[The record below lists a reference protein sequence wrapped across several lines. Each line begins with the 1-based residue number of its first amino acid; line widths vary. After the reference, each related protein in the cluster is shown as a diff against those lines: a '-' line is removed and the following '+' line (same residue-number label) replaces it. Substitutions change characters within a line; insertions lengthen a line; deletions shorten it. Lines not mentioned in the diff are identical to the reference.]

1 MPTETFF
8 NLNEEKKNKIIDAAI
23 DEFSERKV
31 GEASINQIVK
41 NAEISRG
48 SFYTYFNDKYDLL
61 HFLIDL
67 MKEKLSDKLE
77 PKFIE
82 SNKSLHQLMLIIHD
96 EIYLLLEDD
105 KYSSLI
111 KNISLFF
118 HNHFI
123 EDQNE
128 IPEGMQY
135 DFKLIM
141 KYVSRD
147 QLKDSSDEYLFK
159 VMMTLQ
165 AVLKE
170 VLLITILQKSSILE
184 SRQRFSDLLE
194 MVEQGYRRP

>member
-8 NLNEEKKNKIIDAAI
+8 NLNEEKKNKIVDAAI